1 MPSRTIKI
9 APSLLAADLAR
20 AGEQVRAVHEAG
32 ADVLHVDVLDGHF
45 APNLSFGPCVVAAI
59 DKVCDI
65 PLSVHLMV
73 TNPEQFVQPYAEAG
87 ANDLFFH
94 IELDIDHVALARRI
108 RALGVRP
115 GVALEMDTPAESVAG
130 LVGEVGVILVM
141 TVKCGH
147 TGQSFHPEPVKKIPA
162 LREMFGDE
170 VDIAVDGGVNAE
182 NARALAEAGANVFV
196 AGKSVFWADDMAEA
210 IRSLRSAGE
219 AAFAH

>member
-219 AAFAH
+219 AAFG